1 MTINDEGAANPARQR
16 WPIVCLHGT
25 GDNAHHWDRLIAC
38 LPEHPNIALDLP
50 GHGANIDRPGPAE
63 MGIVDYADHVRAEL
77 TRRGLKDVCLVGHS
91 LGSAIALRLA
101 VDHPS
106 LVRRLVL
113 VGAGARLRVLP
124 ALLEVARTNPA
135 ATMRE
140 LVDMGFAP
148 RHQDEAKRY
157 YESLLPVAPGVVRR
171 DLIACDRFDMMEE
184 LGHISQTAL
193 LVTGEEDR
201 LTPPKYARYLQE
213 HLAAAQLRLLPGAG
227 HYAAVEAP
235 DAVAD
240 TIGRWLA

>member
-1 MTINDEGAANPARQR
+1 MMIHGEGAANTARQR
-16 WPIVCLHGT
+16 YPIVCLHGT
-25 GDNAHHWDRLIAC
+25 GDSARHWDRLIAC
-38 LPEHPNIALDLP
+38 LPQYSILALDLP

-63 MGIVDYADHVRAEL
+63 MSVGDYADHVRAEL

-113 VGAGARLRVLP
+113 VGGGARLRVLP
-124 ALLEVARTNPA
+124 ALLESAGRNPA

-140 LVDMGFAP
+140 LVEMGFAT

-171 DLIACDRFDMMEE
+171 DLTACDRFDMMPE
-184 LGHISQTAL
+184 LGHIWQTAL

-201 LTPPKYARYLQE
+201 LTPVKYARYLEE
-213 HLAAAQLRLLPGAG
+213 HLAAAKLQVLPDAG
-227 HYAAVEAP
+227 HYAAIEAP
-235 DAVAD
+235 GALAE
-240 TIGRWLA
+240 TLARWLT

>member
-1 MTINDEGAANPARQR
+1 MITEGEGAAKPVRQR
-16 WPIVCLHGT
+16 RTVVCLHGT

-38 LPEHPNIALDLP
+38 LPEHPIVALDLP
-50 GHGANIDRPGPAE
+50 GHGANVDRPGPAE
-63 MGIVDYADHVRAEL
+63 MDVVDYADYVRAEL

-124 ALLEVARTNPA
+124 ALLETARTNPA
-135 ATMRE
+135 AAMRE

-157 YESLLPVAPGVVRR
+157 YDSLLPVAPGVVRR
-171 DLIACDRFDMMEE
+171 DLSACDRFDMMEE
-184 LGHISQTAL
+184 LGHIAQTAL
-193 LVTGEEDR
+193 LITGVEDR

-213 HLAAAQLRLLPGAG
+213 HLAAAQLGLLPGAG
-227 HYAAVEAP
+227 HYVAVEAP
-235 DAVAD
+235 DAVANA
-240 TIGRWLA
+240 IGRWLA